1 MKKVQHKTRTSLQTS
16 CAYLFIN
23 KNYNKTHK
31 HLNNILLAVFSAK
44 LTTYI
49 CLYDIILNG
58 FYREAFKMERAIL
71 CLLNVVSL
79 LGKPQ
84 NDDS

>member
-1 MKKVQHKTRTSLQTS
+1 MYQSSNFLCISIYKQEPHF
-16 CAYLFIN
+16 Y
-23 KNYNKTHK
+23 KTHK
-31 HLNNILLAVFSAK
+31 HLNNILHAMFSVE

>member
-1 MKKVQHKTRTSLQTS
+1 M
-16 CAYLFIN
+16 
-23 KNYNKTHK
+23 
-31 HLNNILLAVFSAK
+31 FSVE

-84 NDDS
+84 NDDSQLLCWKGFLFICISQKHVEDNMYSPTSR

>member
-1 MKKVQHKTRTSLQTS
+1 M
-16 CAYLFIN
+16 
-23 KNYNKTHK
+23 
-31 HLNNILLAVFSAK
+31 FSVE

-71 CLLNVVSL
+71 CLLNVVPL

>member
-1 MKKVQHKTRTSLQTS
+1 M
-16 CAYLFIN
+16 
-23 KNYNKTHK
+23 
-31 HLNNILLAVFSAK
+31 FSVE

-58 FYREAFKMERAIL
+58 FCREAFKMERAIL

-84 NDDS
+84 NDDSKLPCWKGFLFICISQKHVVDNMYCQTSR

>member
-1 MKKVQHKTRTSLQTS
+1 M
-16 CAYLFIN
+16 
-23 KNYNKTHK
+23 
-31 HLNNILLAVFSAK
+31 FSVE

-58 FYREAFKMERAIL
+58 FCREAFKMERAIL